1 MGILPFMLSGCSP
14 ARAWDNIGC
23 RIHDRMART
32 GMIKTIAADDLAA
45 LVSRARESERQ
56 RAHLNVHDS
65 LDAPVQR
72 LFIAME
78 PETYI
83 PPHRHSPANKWEFL
97 VLIDGTLDLLIFAND
112 GTLSQRTTLAP
123 DHVRAVELPPGT
135 WHGYVVR
142 ESGTVVLEVK
152 EGPFTPTPEHDLAP
166 WAPAEK
172 DPRAR
177 AGWQWM
183 RDARPGERFPS
194 VINGAD

>member
-1 MGILPFMLSGCSP
+1 
-14 ARAWDNIGC
+14 
-23 RIHDRMART
+23 
-32 GMIKTIAADDLAA
+32 MIKTIAADDLAS

-97 VLIDGTLDLLIFAND
+97 VLIDGALDLLIFTDD

-123 DHVRAVELPPGT
+123 DRTRAVELPPGI

-142 ESGTVVLEVK
+142 EPGTVVLEVK
-152 EGPFTPTPEHDLAP
+152 EGPFMPTPEHDLAP
-166 WAPAEK
+166 WAPAEQ

-177 AGWQWM
+177 SAWQWL
-183 RDARPGERFPS
+183 RDARPGDRFAS
-194 VINGAD
+194 ATDGAD

>member
-1 MGILPFMLSGCSP
+1 
-14 ARAWDNIGC
+14 
-23 RIHDRMART
+23 
-32 GMIKTIAADDLAA
+32 MIKTIAADDLAA
-45 LVSRARESERQ
+45 LVLRARESERQ

-97 VLIDGTLDLLIFAND
+97 ALIEGALDLLIFADD
-112 GTLSQRTTLAP
+112 GTLSQRTALTPARI
-123 DHVRAVELPPGT
+123 RAVELPPGT

-142 ESGTVVLEVK
+142 EPGTVVLEVK
-152 EGPFTPTPEHDLAP
+152 EGPFTPTPEDDLAP
-166 WAPAEK
+166 WAPAEGN
-172 DPRAR
+172 PQAR

-183 RDARPGERFPS
+183 RDARPGDRFPS
-194 VINGAD
+194 ATDRTD